1 MTGLLNGQRTPADGL
16 RCITFLRDTPLV
28 SHCWRREEVSFMTL
42 SFGANPEFL
51 ALMTLEVGFYTYSVH
66 RALEDQFPVKNHLF
80 SIVCVRFSLPT
91 SSSQEITPHLTLSPL
106 RGSPRLMYKRRF
118 SSLTQTLSDFGFSG
132 RLRGRV
138 GFAVTLGRM

>member
-1 MTGLLNGQRTPADGL
+1 
-16 RCITFLRDTPLV
+16 
-28 SHCWRREEVSFMTL
+28 MTL

-51 ALMTLEVGFYTYSVH
+51 ALMTLEVSFYTYSVH

-132 RLRGRV
+132 RFRGRV